1 MQRFLII
8 LALLTVIIIW
18 PKEKYEPVAVSEPYE
33 PAQNVTPSPAPASEW
48 LEEQALKKETEATI
62 MAKVIFGEARGVYSL
77 TEQACVAWTI
87 LNRVDAGYGN
97 ITEVATAPHQ
107 FCYNKDFPTVD
118 DYGRNILVLVYD
130 ILDRWEAEQ
139 SGESDVGRVL
149 PADYFWFHGDGK
161 HNYFRNVYDDYS
173 QPWEYELGSPYEE

>member
-1 MQRFLII
+1 M
-8 LALLTVIIIW
+8 
-18 PKEKYEPVAVSEPYE
+18 
-33 PAQNVTPSPAPASEW
+33 
-48 LEEQALKKETEATI
+48 
-62 MAKVIFGEARGVYSL
+62 
-77 TEQACVAWTI
+77 
-87 LNRVDAGYGN
+87 DAGFGN